1 MMAKGL
7 IIAATAS
14 GCGKTT
20 MSLGLM
26 AALVRRGLR
35 VMPFKIGPDFID
47 PGHHRSVTGR
57 TSHNLDGWMLSRS
70 FNQATFH
77 HRTHHGDIAV
87 VEGVMGLFDGYDG
100 RSDAGSTAQMAK
112 WLGLPIVLVVD
123 ARSMARSAAALVQGF
138 ENFDPALH
146 FLGVIFNNIGSAR
159 HLRYLEEALAG
170 HVKMP
175 CLGGVPR
182 DTAIRM
188 PERHLGLVTAEDH
201 PLSATQIDQLA
212 ALVEAHVDLD
222 GLLSRTDPMRIA
234 SHDQGAVTPQAD
246 PGPRIGIAR
255 DRAFCFYYPE
265 NLAILEASGARL
277 AYFSPL
283 TDTTLPEDLD
293 GLYLGGG
300 YPETNARQL
309 AANRAMR
316 TAIRDM
322 SLKGVPIYGECGGF
336 MYLGRGLIDLDGR
349 HHAMTGCFPLSTR
362 MLRRRKA
369 LGYREIQLKTPCI
382 LGSAGASARGHE
394 FHYSAIETFDPSDDL
409 EMVYSVVPR
418 SGDGLKTEGFYR
430 RRTLGSYIHLHFG
443 SNPDLARD
451 FVQNCRQYKM
461 EKDSVHAAI

>member
-1 MMAKGL
+1 MAKGL

-20 MSLGLM
+20 LSLGLM

-35 VMPFKIGPDFID
+35 VVPFKVGPDFID

-57 TSHNLDGWMLSRS
+57 TSHNLDGWMLSRR
-70 FNQATFH
+70 FNRETFH
-77 HRTHHGDIAV
+77 HRANRGEIAV

-112 WLGLPIVLVVD
+112 WLDLPVVLVVD

-138 ENFDPALH
+138 ENFDADLK
-146 FLGVIFNNIGSAR
+146 FLGVLFNRIGSAR
-159 HLRYLEEALAG
+159 HLRYLKEALMG
-170 HVKMP
+170 HVTMP

-182 DTAIRM
+182 ESSIRM

-201 PLSATQIDQLA
+201 PLSATQIDQMADLI
-212 ALVEAHVDLD
+212 EAHVDLD
-222 GLLSRTDPMRIA
+222 GLLSRVDPIHLS
-234 SHDQGAVTPQAD
+234 SHDHGATTPQED

-265 NLAILEASGARL
+265 NLAILEAYGARL
-277 AYFSPL
+277 VYFSPL
-283 TDTTLPEDLD
+283 TDATLPEGLD

-316 TAIRDM
+316 TAIFDM
-322 SLKGVPIYGECGGF
+322 SRKGMPIYGECGGF

-349 HHAMTGCFPLSTR
+349 RHAMTDCFPLSTR
-362 MLRRRKA
+362 MLRKRKA
-369 LGYREIQLKTPCI
+369 LGYREIQLKTACI
-382 LGSAGASARGHE
+382 LGPAGSSARGHE
-394 FHYSAIETFDPSDDL
+394 FHYSEIETADPNDDVAT
-409 EMVYSVVPR
+409 VYRVVPR
-418 SGDGLKTEGFYR
+418 SGGDMQTEGFYR

-451 FVQNCRQYKM
+451 FVQNCRQYKL
-461 EKDSVHAAI
+461 EKDSIHAAI

>member
-1 MMAKGL
+1 MARGL

-20 MSLGLM
+20 LSLGLM

-47 PGHHRSVTGR
+47 PGHHRVVTGR

-77 HRTHHGDIAV
+77 HRANRGDMAV

-112 WLGLPIVLVVD
+112 WLDLPIVLVVD

-146 FLGVIFNNIGSAR
+146 FLGVVFNRIGSAR
-159 HLRYLEEALAG
+159 HLGYLEEALRG
-170 HVKMP
+170 HVTMT

-182 DTAIRM
+182 EPVIRM

-212 ALVEAHVDLD
+212 ALIEAHVDLD
-222 GLLSRTDPMRIA
+222 GLLAQLTPIRTT
-234 SHDQGAVTPQAD
+234 SHEQGAATPQID
-246 PGPRIGIAR
+246 HGPCIGIAR

-265 NLAILEASGARL
+265 NLAILEACGARL
-277 AYFSPL
+277 VYFSPL
-283 TDTTLPEDLD
+283 TDTTLPEDID

-309 AANRAMR
+309 ASNHAMR
-316 TAIRDM
+316 AAIRDR
-322 SLKGVPIYGECGGF
+322 SLKGMPIYGECGGF

-349 HHAMTGCFPLSTR
+349 HHTMTGCFPLGTR
-362 MLRRRKA
+362 MLRQRKA

-382 LGSAGASARGHE
+382 LGPSGASARGHE
-394 FHYSAIETFDPSDDL
+394 FHYSEIEKAHPADVIET
-409 EMVYSVVPR
+409 VYSVAPR
-418 SGDGLKTEGFYR
+418 SGEGLNAEGFYR

-451 FVQNCRQYKM
+451 FVQNCRQYKL